1 MNAESIVNIIIIV
14 ATFVITTAVPF
25 IIGIVDMNKK
35 RKAAKKAAE
44 EATTEAELAKAEAAH
59 QAAINDML
67 GQANVFVEQMEALY
81 RNIDGIV
88 KEQGS
93 TTGPLKKEGAMTKL
107 QAYAIERGYT
117 FDTEYWSKQ
126 IDGIVKMTHNVNSK
140 NAKKEADVK

>member
-1 MNAESIVNIIIIV
+1 MSVESIVNVIIIV
-14 ATFVITTAVPF
+14 ATFVITTAIPF
-25 IIGIVDMNKK
+25 IIGLVDANKK

-67 GQANVFVEQMEALY
+67 RQANVFVEQMEGLY
-81 RNIDGIV
+81 KNIDGIV

-107 QAYAIERGYT
+107 QAYAIENGYE
-117 FDTEYWSKQ
+117 FDAEYWSKY
-126 IDGIVKMTHNVNSK
+126 IDDTVKLTHNVNSQ
-140 NAKKEADVK
+140 KKEADTK

>member
-1 MNAESIVNIIIIV
+1 MNAESIVNMIIIV

-25 IIGIVDMNKK
+25 IIGLVDANRK

-67 GQANVFVEQMEALY
+67 RQANVFVEQMEALY
-81 RNIDGIV
+81 KSIDAIV

-93 TTGPLKKEGAMTKL
+93 TTGALKKEGAMTKL
-107 QAYAIERGYT
+107 QAYAIEHGYE
-117 FDTEYWSKQ
+117 FDAEYWSKW
-126 IDGIVKMTHNVNSK
+126 IDDTVKLTHNVNSQGK
-140 NAKKEADVK
+140 VADAK

>member
-1 MNAESIVNIIIIV
+1 MNAESIVNVIILV

-25 IIGIVDMNKK
+25 IIGLVDANRK

-67 GQANVFVEQMEALY
+67 RQANVFVEQMEGLY
-81 RNIDGIV
+81 KNIDAIV

-93 TTGPLKKEGAMTKL
+93 TTGSLKKEGAMTKL
-107 QAYAIERGYT
+107 QAYAIEHGYE
-117 FDTEYWSKQ
+117 FDAEYWSKY
-126 IDGIVKMTHNVNSK
+126 IDDTVKLTHNVNSQE
-140 NAKKEADVK
+140 KEADTK